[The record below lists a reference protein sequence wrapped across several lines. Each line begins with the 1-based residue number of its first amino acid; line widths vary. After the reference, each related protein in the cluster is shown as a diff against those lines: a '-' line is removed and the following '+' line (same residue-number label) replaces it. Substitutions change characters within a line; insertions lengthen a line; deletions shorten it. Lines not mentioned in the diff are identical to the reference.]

1 MYKRMGKCMPTITV
15 KELKAMKPDETY
27 VLLGLSGAQVQTV
40 RTMANYAN
48 RFFGD
53 GMSYHVNHSSEL
65 RKTAIRKELRT
76 E

>member
-1 MYKRMGKCMPTITV
+1 
-15 KELKAMKPDETY
+15 MKPDETY

-48 RFFGD
+48 RVFKD
-53 GMSYHVNHSSEL
+53 GMSYHVSHSSKQS
-65 RKTAIRKELRT
+65 KTTIWKEVRT

>member
-1 MYKRMGKCMPTITV
+1 
-15 KELKAMKPDETY
+15 MKPDETY

-65 RKTAIRKELRT
+65 RKTAIRKEVRT